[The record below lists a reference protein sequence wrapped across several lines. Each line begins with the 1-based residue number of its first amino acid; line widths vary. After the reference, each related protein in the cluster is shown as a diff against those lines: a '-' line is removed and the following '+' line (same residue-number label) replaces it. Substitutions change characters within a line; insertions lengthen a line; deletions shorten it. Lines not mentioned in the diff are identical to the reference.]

1 MNENVN
7 ATVNAAVNATPASTA
22 RVPVAKAR
30 IALGVVLAA
39 VFVAGCGTSSSAK
52 SAAPPVA
59 PAPSSVV
66 ESMPASSAPA
76 SAFDSPMD
84 SILPSAPDVPSSVA
98 TAAELAALPI
108 APPMS
113 KSDPVRV
120 QVPSIGVDSTL
131 MDLGLLADGSL
142 QVPPAA
148 FPAGWYTGAP
158 TPGQLGP
165 AIIVGHIDWAGVDGV
180 FYRLHSLLPGAEIDV
195 TRADGST
202 AVFRVLSVHEYAKD
216 AFPTQLVYGN
226 TAYSALRLITCG
238 GAFNTKAHSYEDDIV
253 AYAELVGP
261 ATS

>member
-1 MNENVN
+1 M
-7 ATVNAAVNATPASTA
+7 
-22 RVPVAKAR
+22 KAR
-30 IALGVVLAA
+30 IAVGTAVTALAA
-39 VFVAGCGTSSSAK
+39 VFVAGCGTSHSTKSAVAPSVAPVPSSAVASVPAS
-52 SAAPPVA
+52 SA
-59 PAPSSVV
+59 
-66 ESMPASSAPA
+66 PASSAPA
-76 SAFDSPMD
+76 SAPVSDSPMD
-84 SILPSAPDVPSSVA
+84 SVLPSAPDVPSSVA
-98 TAAELAALPI
+98 TAAELANLPI
-108 APPMS
+108 AKPMS
-113 KSDPVRV
+113 KSIPVRV

-216 AFPTQLVYGN
+216 AFPTKLVYGN

-261 ATS
+261 AVT

>member
-1 MNENVN
+1 ME
-7 ATVNAAVNATPASTA
+7 
-22 RVPVAKAR
+22 
-30 IALGVVLAA
+30 
-39 VFVAGCGTSSSAK
+39 
-52 SAAPPVA
+52 
-59 PAPSSVV
+59 
-66 ESMPASSAPA
+66 
-76 SAFDSPMD
+76 

-98 TAAELAALPI
+98 TAAELAQLPI
-108 APPMS
+108 AKPMS
-113 KSDPVRV
+113 KSTPVRV

-131 MDLGLLADGSL
+131 MSLGLLADGSL

-148 FPAGWYTGAP
+148 FPAGWYNGAP

-165 AIIVGHIDWAGVDGV
+165 AIIVGHIDWAGVNGV

-216 AFPTQLVYGN
+216 AFPTKLVYGN

-238 GAFNTKAHSYEDDIV
+238 GAFDAKAHSYEDNIV

-261 ATS
+261 AAT

>member
-1 MNENVN
+1 MKP
-7 ATVNAAVNATPASTA
+7 TV
-22 RVPVAKAR
+22 R
-30 IALGVVLAA
+30 IAVGAAIAA
-39 VFVAGCGTSSSAK
+39 VFVAGCGTSTSRSAGPSVAPVPSSAVA
-52 SAAPPVA
+52 SVPV
-59 PAPSSVV
+59 
-66 ESMPASSAPA
+66 SSAPA
-76 SAFDSPMD
+76 SAPVSDSPMD

-98 TAAELAALPI
+98 TAADLAQLPI
-108 APPMS
+108 AKPMS
-113 KSDPVRV
+113 KSAPVRV

-148 FPAGWYTGAP
+148 FPVGWYTGAP
-158 TPGQLGP
+158 TPGELGP

-202 AVFRVLSVHEYAKD
+202 AVFRVVSVHEYAKD
-216 AFPTQLVYGN
+216 AFPTKLVYGN

-238 GAFNTKAHSYEDDIV
+238 GAFNAKAHSYDDDIV

-261 ATS
+261 AVT

>member
-1 MNENVN
+1 
-7 ATVNAAVNATPASTA
+7 
-22 RVPVAKAR
+22 
-30 IALGVVLAA
+30 
-39 VFVAGCGTSSSAK
+39 
-52 SAAPPVA
+52 
-59 PAPSSVV
+59 
-66 ESMPASSAPA
+66 
-76 SAFDSPMD
+76 MD

-98 TAAELAALPI
+98 TAADLAQLPI
-108 APPMS
+108 AKPMS
-113 KSDPVRV
+113 KSAPVRV

-158 TPGQLGP
+158 TPGELGP

-216 AFPTQLVYGN
+216 AFPTKLVYGN

-238 GAFNTKAHSYEDDIV
+238 GAFNAKAHSYDDDIV
-253 AYAELVGP
+253 ASAELVGP
-261 ATS
+261 AVT

>member
-1 MNENVN
+1 VGV
-7 ATVNAAVNATPASTA
+7 TTA
-22 RVPVAKAR
+22 AR
-30 IALGVVLAA
+30 IAAGVALTA
-39 VFVAGCGTSSSAK
+39 VFVAGCGTAASSKALVPSVTPVPSAIRSASAPVSSAL
-52 SAAPPVA
+52 A
-59 PAPSSVV
+59 
-66 ESMPASSAPA
+66 SAPVSA
-76 SAFDSPMD
+76 SAM
-84 SILPSAPDVPSSVA
+84 ILPSAPDVPSAVA

-108 APPMS
+108 VKPMS
-113 KSDPVRV
+113 RSVPVRV
-120 QVPSIGVDSTL
+120 RVPSIGVDSPL
-131 MDLGLLADGSL
+131 MNLGLLPDGSL

-148 FPAGWYTGAP
+148 TPAGWYTGAP
-158 TPGQLGP
+158 TPGELGP

-180 FYRLHSLLPGAEIDV
+180 FFRLHSLLPGAEIDV

-261 ATS
+261 AVS

>member
-1 MNENVN
+1 MK
-7 ATVNAAVNATPASTA
+7 ATASS
-22 RVPVAKAR
+22 PVKQSVR
-30 IALGVVLAA
+30 IAVGAAIAA
-39 VFVAGCGTSSSAK
+39 VFVSGCGTSSSTK
-52 SAAPPVA
+52 SAPPSVA
-59 PAPSSVV
+59 PVPSSAVATL
-66 ESMPASSAPA
+66 PASSAPA
-76 SAFDSPMD
+76 SVPASAPVSDSPMD
-84 SILPSAPDVPSSVA
+84 SVLPSAPDVPSSVA
-98 TAAELAALPI
+98 TAADLAQLPI
-108 APPMS
+108 AKPMS
-113 KSDPVRV
+113 KSAPVRV

-158 TPGQLGP
+158 TPGELGP

-216 AFPTQLVYGN
+216 AFPTKLVYGN
-226 TAYSALRLITCG
+226 TAYSALRMITCG
-238 GAFNTKAHSYEDDIV
+238 GAFNAKAHSYEDDIV

-261 ATS
+261 AVT

>member
-1 MNENVN
+1 MQTTRGTRIAG
-7 ATVNAAVNATPASTA
+7 ATTA
-22 RVPVAKAR
+22 AR
-30 IALGVVLAA
+30 IATGVALAA
-39 VFVAGCGTSSSAK
+39 VFVAGCGTTASSKALAPSVAPVPSTAPPASSA
-52 SAAPPVA
+52 AV
-59 PAPSSVV
+59 
-66 ESMPASSAPA
+66 SSAPA
-76 SAFDSPMD
+76 SAPVSASAM
-84 SILPSAPDVPSSVA
+84 ILPSAPDVPSAVA

-108 APPMS
+108 AKPMARS
-113 KSDPVRV
+113 VPVRV
-120 QVPSIGVDSTL
+120 QVPSIGVDSPL
-131 MDLGLLADGSL
+131 MNLGLLADGSL

-148 FPAGWYTGAP
+148 TPAGWYTGAP

-165 AIIVGHIDWAGVDGV
+165 AIIVGHINWAGVDGV

-261 ATS
+261 AVS

>member
-1 MNENVN
+1 M
-7 ATVNAAVNATPASTA
+7 
-22 RVPVAKAR
+22 KAR
-30 IALGVVLAA
+30 IAVGTAVTALAA
-39 VFVAGCGTSSSAK
+39 VFVAGCGTSHSTKSAVAPSVAPVPSSAVASVPAS
-52 SAAPPVA
+52 SA
-59 PAPSSVV
+59 
-66 ESMPASSAPA
+66 PASSAPA
-76 SAFDSPMD
+76 SAPVSDSPMD
-84 SILPSAPDVPSSVA
+84 SVLPSAPDVPSSVA
-98 TAAELAALPI
+98 TAAELANLPV
-108 APPMS
+108 AKPMS
-113 KSDPVRV
+113 KSIPVRV

-142 QVPPAA
+142 QVPPVA

-216 AFPTQLVYGN
+216 AFPTKLVYGN

-261 ATS
+261 AVT

>member
-1 MNENVN
+1 MRPP
-7 ATVNAAVNATPASTA
+7 ACIAVG
-22 RVPVAKAR
+22 VA
-30 IALGVVLAA
+30 IAA
-39 VFVAGCGTSSSAK
+39 VFVAGCGTSSATK
-52 SAAPPVA
+52 SAVA
-59 PAPSSVV
+59 PSVAPVPLSAVASAPASSA
-66 ESMPASSAPA
+66 PASSAPA
-76 SAFDSPMD
+76 SAPISDSPMV
-84 SILPSAPDVPSSVA
+84 SILPSAPDIPSAVA
-98 TAAELAALPI
+98 TAAELANLPI
-108 APPMS
+108 AKPMS
-113 KSDPVRV
+113 KSAPVRV

-165 AIIVGHIDWAGVDGV
+165 AIIVGHIDWAGIDGV

-216 AFPTQLVYGN
+216 AFPTKLVYGN

-238 GAFNTKAHSYEDDIV
+238 GAFNAKAHSYEDDIV

-261 ATS
+261 AVT

>member
-1 MNENVN
+1 V
-7 ATVNAAVNATPASTA
+7 
-22 RVPVAKAR
+22 KAR
-30 IALGVVLAA
+30 ITVGMAVAAIAA
-39 VFVAGCGTSSSAK
+39 VFVAGCGTSNPPKSAVAPSVAPIPSSA
-52 SAAPPVA
+52 AA
-59 PAPSSVV
+59 S
-66 ESMPASSAPA
+66 EPASSPESAPA
-76 SAFDSPMD
+76 SAPVSDSPMD

-98 TAAELAALPI
+98 TAAELAQLPI
-108 APPMS
+108 AKPMS
-113 KSDPVRV
+113 KSAPVRV

-202 AVFRVLSVHEYAKD
+202 AAFRVLSVHEYAKD
-216 AFPTQLVYGN
+216 AFPTKLVYGN

-238 GAFNTKAHSYEDDIV
+238 GAFNAKAHSYEDDIV

-261 ATS
+261 AVT

>member
-1 MNENVN
+1 MR
-7 ATVNAAVNATPASTA
+7 ATATA
-22 RVPVAKAR
+22 RTAGARASVR
-30 IALGVVLAA
+30 IAVGMAVAAIAA
-39 VFVAGCGTSSSAK
+39 VFVAGCGTSSSTSFA
-52 SAAPPVA
+52 VA
-59 PAPSSVV
+59 PSVAPVPSSAVAS
-66 ESMPASSAPA
+66 EPASSAPA
-76 SAFDSPMD
+76 SAPVSDSPMD

-98 TAAELAALPI
+98 TAAELANLPI
-108 APPMS
+108 AKPMS
-113 KSDPVRV
+113 KSAPVRV
-120 QVPSIGVDSTL
+120 QVSSIGVDSAL
-131 MDLGLLADGSL
+131 MNLGLLADGSL

-216 AFPTQLVYGN
+216 AFPTKLVYGN

-238 GAFNTKAHSYEDDIV
+238 GAFNAKAHSYEDDIV

-261 ATS
+261 AVT